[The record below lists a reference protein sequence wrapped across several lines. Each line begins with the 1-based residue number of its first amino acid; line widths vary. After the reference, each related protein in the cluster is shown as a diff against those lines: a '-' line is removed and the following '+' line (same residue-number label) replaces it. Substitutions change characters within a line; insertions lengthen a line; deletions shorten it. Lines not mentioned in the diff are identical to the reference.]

1 MPQPCWVLPEPMPLA
16 LDRALGQHPIYQGK
30 LTLLAGPHRI
40 EAGWWDPGTE
50 HTRVTRDYYLA
61 SSAHAG
67 LLWIYKRQQAAD
79 DTRSPWYLHGFFA

>member
-1 MPQPCWVLPEPMPLA
+1 MPLA
-16 LDRALGQHPIYQGK
+16 LDQALGQHPIYQGK